1 MFKSLFS
8 GVFGAGVIFAVAAAP
23 AMAQE
28 DVAAKVVVCSSCHG
42 QEGVPINATTPI
54 IWGQQQS
61 YLVKQVHDYRAG
73 DRDNAIMSTMAKT
86 VQQDDIRKVAAYFAG
101 KTWPAGHPASPA
113 PAEPEGIAICKA
125 CHQAHFE
132 GGAPAPRLAGL
143 SYEYLASAMK
153 GFADGTRTNN
163 LDMPK
168 FMQAL
173 SESQRDAI
181 AKYLSAL

>member
-1 MFKSLFS
+1 MFKSLFA
-8 GVFGAGVIFAVAAAP
+8 GVLGAGVIFAVAP

-28 DVAAKVVVCSSCHG
+28 DVAQKVIVCGACHG
-42 QEGVPINATTPI
+42 QEGVPIAATTPI

-61 YLVKQVHDYRAG
+61 YLVKQIHDYRAG
-73 DRDNAIMSTMAKT
+73 DRENAIMSGMAKG
-86 VQQDDIRKVAAYFAG
+86 VQQDDIRKVAAYFAS
-101 KTWPAGHPASPA
+101 KPWPAGKPANPA

-125 CHQAHFE
+125 CHQPKFE

-143 SYEYLASAMK
+143 SYEYLVSAMK
-153 GFADGTRTNN
+153 SFADGTRTNN
-163 LDMPK
+163 LDMPR

-173 SESQRDAI
+173 SDSQRDAI